1 VNLDRS
7 KYNSRSHALSQII
20 DTQLAEMML
29 NTLKVPLLLLVGLG
43 SLSVASA
50 TLGEIACS
58 SPLFKWL
65 PWCKKAQ
72 PSQKLSITQ
81 KLFALCR
88 EFTPDVYAL
97 IDEKLPVVEKLLE
110 AHYEDS
116 PLKATNARLE
126 EMAVDYK
133 ALSESVPIDEY
144 SETFTHTAVTSKLF
158 NFKEF
163 MDAKVPI
170 IQQALTQAVVSKA
183 PQTKLL
189 EESALY
195 TLMAGGKRI
204 RPLLC
209 LAAFEMFSDE
219 DSSVA
224 LPTAV
229 SSELIHTM
237 SLMTDDLPSIDNDA
251 LRRGGK

>member
-1 VNLDRS
+1 LIVPNTTVCGI
-7 KYNSRSHALSQII
+7 AQIT
-20 DTQLAEMML
+20 DTQLAEMMM
-29 NTLKVPLLLLVGLG
+29 NSLKASLVLLVGLG
-43 SLSVASA
+43 SPGVVSA

-58 SPLFKWL
+58 STLFKWL
-65 PWCKKAQ
+65 PWCKKAE
-72 PSQKLSITQ
+72 PKLTITQ
-81 KLFALCR
+81 KLFALGR

-97 IDEKLPVVEKLLE
+97 IDEKLPVVEKLLQ
-110 AHYEDS
+110 AHYDDS

-133 ALSESVPIDEY
+133 ALSESVPID
-144 SETFTHTAVTSKLF
+144 SEAFTHTPVTSKLF

-170 IQQALTQAVVSKA
+170 VQKALTQAVVSKA

-209 LAAFEMFSDE
+209 IATFEMFSDE
-219 DSSVA
+219 DSSIA

-229 SSELIHTM
+229 SAELIHTM